1 MKLIRKILF
10 THSIALVRMAASVA
24 VAAVISS
31 AGGAVAEP
39 DAPRACTL
47 LNPDGTGTTFSASVE
62 VTSTGSSTIFTYS
75 LKTPGA
81 NPDHAALSM
90 DCVSQCEASTCSISG
105 ASCSGNADCP
115 GGNDDVCLVDSECL
129 LGYGSTNNEGS
140 SFNRCGAGDGPTGL
154 GNLEFSRSTVTA
166 NPNQDTSSFFVEIS
180 GDVTCDLGDIAIK
193 NGKRV
198 TSCAICTPLTSTPD
212 AGPGAFANTEK
223 IVTLGNCR
231 FSRVFEAET
240 GKLISSEVLGAA
252 DPDGPP
258 CEGIVVSTENGQ
270 LISKAAGEG
279 KVGPMPFSQFQF
291 KVQGGPNGFEDFGL
305 GLQDQRGGNEWT
317 SGTGTCVTLSDGFGG
332 TSLACTCQKPLSTGE
347 LTYCRR

>member
-10 THSIALVRMAASVA
+10 AHSITFARTVVSAAVVA
-24 VAAVISS
+24 VLLA

-47 LNPDGTGTTFSASVE
+47 LNPDGSGTTFSASVE
-62 VTSTGSSTIFTYS
+62 VTKTGSSTIFDYS
-75 LKTPGA
+75 LETPGA

-90 DCVSQCEASTCSISG
+90 DCISPCAASTCSISG
-105 ASCSGNADCP
+105 ASCSASSDCT
-115 GGNDDVCLVDSECL
+115 GGNDDVCLFDSECL
-129 LGYGSTNNEGS
+129 IDYGSSNSEGS
-140 SFNRCGAGDGPTGL
+140 SFNGCGAGDGPTGL
-154 GNLEFSRSTVTA
+154 GKLEFSRSTVTA
-166 NPNQDTSSFFVEIS
+166 NPSQDKSGFFVEIS

-198 TSCAICTPLTSTPD
+198 TSCAICTPLTSSE
-212 AGPGAFANTEK
+212 ASPGAFANTEK

-240 GKLISSEVLGAA
+240 GKLISSEVLGIAEE
-252 DPDGPP
+252 DGPP

-270 LISKAAGEG
+270 LISKTAGEG

-291 KVQGGPNGFEDFGL
+291 NVQGGPDGFEDFGL

-332 TSLACTCQKPLSTGE
+332 TSLACTCQKPLSKGE
-347 LTYCRR
+347 LTYCR